1 MKGDGGRRLE
11 ELAVESRKN
20 SDVVVGAGR
29 RAHDPGVLVNG
40 LQKLAWKAKT
50 VGIQNSRPDFLP
62 TYPVKVVRY
71 GRYYT

>member
-29 RAHDPGVLVNG
+29 RSHDPGVLVNG

-50 VGIQNSRPDFLP
+50 GFGIQNSRPDFLP
-62 TYPVKVVRY
+62 KYPIKEVR
-71 GRYYT
+71 

>member
-40 LQKLAWKAKT
+40 LQKLA
-50 VGIQNSRPDFLP
+50 
-62 TYPVKVVRY
+62 
-71 GRYYT
+71 